1 MNSSSGYNRER
12 VGQPSAEDANGS
24 FRPGPGSE
32 VGTQVSGERSY
43 AAEHASIPEHR
54 RRITD
59 DSKRSPGLTFGGV
72 LRIGRHYVSTPFF
85 ALTVAEFALLML
97 GVYTGAHAWLLLT
110 GLNAM
115 GAESTSHDLLLT
127 HAVGFATVMAVAIAA
142 LGLYQARL
150 REGFSGVV
158 VRLLAAFVLGSAAL
172 AMLYYLFPPLKL
184 GRGALSAS
192 LLVSLGLI
200 LILRWVFLRVIDLD
214 GLKRRVL
221 ILGAGERASSIM
233 RALRRRTDRRGF
245 RVVAY
250 VDYPGWRRVPD
261 IKDSEVVVLHPSWTL
276 VDYAQQHGVQ
286 EIVVAPDERRQELPL
301 DDLLDCRLEGI
312 EIRDLA
318 DFFEREAGKVKLDLL
333 SPSWM
338 IFAEGFDS
346 PFPGINFGRV
356 FDLVTGTAL
365 FIVGAPFM
373 LLTALAIWL
382 EAGRRGSILYRQS
395 RVGMDGREF
404 ELLKFRSMRE
414 DAEADGKARWAAKN
428 DDRVTRV
435 GRIIRATRIDEL
447 PQVFNV
453 LRGEMRLVGPRPER
467 PEFVKALTAKLPYY
481 GERHLVRPGITG
493 WAQLRYPY
501 GSSDRDALEK
511 LQYDLYYVKNRSLML
526 DLLILIQT
534 VDVVLF
540 GKGR

>member
-1 MNSSSGYNRER
+1 MTSSPGYNEKR
-12 VGQPSAEDANGS
+12 VGQPSIEDDKGTFRLGPDSEADLRVTGAQAYVDENDSISAN
-24 FRPGPGSE
+24 
-32 VGTQVSGERSY
+32 
-43 AAEHASIPEHR
+43 R
-54 RRITD
+54 RRVFD
-59 DSKRSPGLTFGGV
+59 DSKRAPGLTFGGV

-85 ALTVAEFALLML
+85 ALTVVEFATLLL
-97 GVYTGAHAWLLLT
+97 SVYLGAHAWLLLT
-110 GLNAM
+110 GLNAV
-115 GAESTSHDLLLT
+115 GAESASHDLTLNR
-127 HAVGFATVMAVAIAA
+127 AVGFATVMTVAMAA

-158 VRLLAAFVLGSAAL
+158 VRLFAAFVLGSVAL

-200 LILRWVFLRVIDLD
+200 LVLRWVFLRVIDLD

-233 RALRRRTDRRGF
+233 RALRRRADRRGF

-250 VDYPGWRRVPD
+250 ADYPGWRRVPD
-261 IKDSEVVVLHPSWTL
+261 IESSGVVVLNTSGEL
-276 VDYAQQHGVQ
+276 VDYALRHGVQ
-286 EIVVAPDERRQELPL
+286 EIVVAPDERRHELPL

-312 EIRDLA
+312 EIRDLP

-338 IFAEGFDS
+338 IFSEGFDS
-346 PFPGINFGRV
+346 PFPGINFGRM
-356 FDLVTGTAL
+356 FDLVTGIAL
-365 FIVGAPFM
+365 LIIGAPIM

-382 EAGRRGSILYRQS
+382 EAWGRGSILYRQT
-395 RVGMDGREF
+395 RVGLDGREF
-404 ELLKFRSMRE
+404 DLFKFRSMRE

-467 PEFVKALTAKLPYY
+467 PEFVKELTAKLPYY
-481 GERHLVRPGITG
+481 SERHLVRPGITG

>member
-1 MNSSSGYNRER
+1 MKSSPSYKRER
-12 VGQPSAEDANGS
+12 VGQPSAEEAKGT
-24 FRPGPGSE
+24 FRLRPGSE
-32 VGTQVSGERSY
+32 AGTRVSGEQSY
-43 AAEHASIPEHR
+43 AAEHGSIPEHR
-54 RRITD
+54 RRISD
-59 DSKRSPGLTFGGV
+59 YSKRTPGLAFGGV

-85 ALTVAEFALLML
+85 ALTVVEFGLLML

-110 GLNAM
+110 GLNAA

-127 HAVGFATVMAVAIAA
+127 HAVGFATVMTVAIAA

-158 VRLLAAFVLGSAAL
+158 VRLLAAFVLGSVAL

-200 LILRWVFLRVIDLD
+200 LILRWAFLRVIDLD

-276 VDYAQQHGVQ
+276 VDYALHHGVQ
-286 EIVVAPDERRQELPL
+286 EIVAAPDERRQELPL

-338 IFAEGFDS
+338 IFSEGFDS

-356 FDLVTGTAL
+356 FDFVTGTAL
-365 FIVGAPFM
+365 LMVGAPIM

-382 EAGRRGSILYRQS
+382 EAGGSASILYRQT
-395 RVGMDGREF
+395 RVGLDGREF
-404 ELLKFRSMRE
+404 DLLKFRSMRE
-414 DAEADGKARWAAKN
+414 DAEADGKARWAVK
-428 DDRVTRV
+428 DDNRVTKV
-435 GRIIRATRIDEL
+435 GKIIRATRIDEL

-467 PEFVKALTAKLPYY
+467 PEFVKELTAKLPYY